1 MCLSQAVNYWCSSH
15 SGSYRSRAGKGFICL
30 TSTYKHAQ
38 GSIASRIRP
47 TLSPGTVATLHR
59 GINYYVVIE
68 YGMVMLKG
76 KSTWERAEALISI
89 AHPDFRD
96 ELVKEAERMK
106 TRVEATKQPRG
117 KTDEGLTSWVQPA
130 QPGGMRLEMPACS
143 HIWTRVVWLWLH
155 PGLSLTAG
163 TAAAPTAPP
172 FFQLFGGLL
181 WNPSLVLGSNMSPT
195 PVP

>member
-30 TSTYKHAQ
+30 TSTYKDAQ
-38 GSIASRIRP
+38 GNIASRIRP
-47 TLSPGTVATLHR
+47 TLSPGTIVTLHR
-59 GINYYVVIE
+59 GINYYVVTE

-106 TRVEATKQPRG
+106 TRVRSN
-117 KTDEGLTSWVQPA
+117 KTTTGQ
-130 QPGGMRLEMPACS
+130 
-143 HIWTRVVWLWLH
+143 
-155 PGLSLTAG
+155 
-163 TAAAPTAPP
+163 
-172 FFQLFGGLL
+172 
-181 WNPSLVLGSNMSPT
+181 N
-195 PVP
+195 